1 MTKYERDEPIGD
13 HVADASTA
21 HALADVFDDEE
32 SEAALNALGT
42 KLNSVIHALEN
53 AGILKTA

>member
-1 MTKYERDEPIGD
+1 MGKFERDEPIAD
-13 HVADASTA
+13 HVADATTS

-42 KLNSVIHALEN
+42 KINSIIHALED